1 MDPSWMKSAI
11 ETSAPKMLVQTTAVE
26 TQYLSGLL
34 IGLGTGG
41 VAGASTLG
49 VALFSL
55 YAPEGHLKEFQAMVP
70 VVNCVSNIATVS
82 VYLKNANWSLC
93 MRMWPWILFGICVGT
108 AMLPYIP
115 EPALRTLTSVIY
127 ACVLF
132 QRVYEKQQQ

>member
-1 MDPSWMKSAI
+1 
-11 ETSAPKMLVQTTAVE
+11 
-26 TQYLSGLL
+26 
-34 IGLGTGG
+34 
-41 VAGASTLG
+41 
-49 VALFSL
+49 
-55 YAPEGHLKEFQAMVP
+55 MVP

-132 QRVYEKQQQ
+132 QRIYEKQQQWKKAKKAALESGISDASTP